1 MLSKPIHLSETEES
15 GILVRPNVYTFC
27 YEDVILSTD
36 GSCSKPNPLV
46 LGIGIQLKPS
56 ERLGIERFQELSG
69 KVKCEALVPCLLLRK
84 ALNLQALCPAL
95 MNLLSGLISTL
106 INLAPLLQ
114 KARKQKLRKR
124 HWMG

>member
-1 MLSKPIHLSETEES
+1 MTRTSLSWGFVS
-15 GILVRPNVYTFC
+15 R
-27 YEDVILSTD
+27 
-36 GSCSKPNPLV
+36 
-46 LGIGIQLKPS
+46 IGIQLKPS

-69 KVKCEALVPCLLLRK
+69 KVRCEALVPCLLLRK

-106 INLAPLLQ
+106 IPLAPLFQ

-124 HWMG
+124 HFRG